1 MKRKELNKEDFDEI
15 SQVLNEIRH
24 EKPLEVV
31 SVKLPISLKIFLR
44 KRGKASAYIR
54 KAVLEKLER
63 ELEADDQPL

>member
-1 MKRKELNKEDFDEI
+1 MDREELNKEDLREI

-44 KRGKASAYIR
+44 KRGKASTYIR
-54 KAVLEKLER
+54 RAVLEKLER
-63 ELEADDQPL
+63 ELEGDDD